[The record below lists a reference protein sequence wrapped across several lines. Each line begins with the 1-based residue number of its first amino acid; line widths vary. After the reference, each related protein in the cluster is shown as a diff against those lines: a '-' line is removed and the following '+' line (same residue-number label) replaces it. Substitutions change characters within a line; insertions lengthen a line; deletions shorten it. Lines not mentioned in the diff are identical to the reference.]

1 MTRVHRFREALRVD
15 QLARCGERARE
26 LRQEL
31 ADRRLV
37 GRGGDR
43 VELLLR
49 AVDEDQYFT
58 FLPSPSMVTSEP
70 RACLG
75 HPDRFELLVP
85 EHVTVPP
92 MPRPRTFDEDRALDA
107 AMRTFWANGYE
118 ATTTEDLC
126 AATGLGRSSIYNTFS
141 SKHEL
146 FRRSLLRYVEM
157 MTTSQLGILED
168 EGRPP
173 MERLRALFSAVI
185 DGEVATRRDGRSIGC
200 LTVNTTV
207 ELSGRDPEAA
217 EIVGRDVERRAAAL
231 RIVIAAAQRAG
242 EITSGRDPDALAR
255 YLNAVI
261 GGMRVAGQGGA
272 DRAALQSIADTALDA
287 LVA

>member
-1 MTRVHRFREALRVD
+1 
-15 QLARCGERARE
+15 
-26 LRQEL
+26 
-31 ADRRLV
+31 
-37 GRGGDR
+37 
-43 VELLLR
+43 
-49 AVDEDQYFT
+49 
-58 FLPSPSMVTSEP
+58 
-70 RACLG
+70 
-75 HPDRFELLVP
+75 
-85 EHVTVPP
+85 
-92 MPRPRTFDEDRALDA
+92 MPRPRTFDEDRAVDA

-126 AATGLGRSSIYNTFS
+126 TATGLGRSSIYNTFS

-157 MTTSQLGILED
+157 MTTTQLGILED

-173 MERLRALFSAVI
+173 VERLRALFSAVI
-185 DGEVATRRDGRSIGC
+185 DGEMATRRDGRSIGC

-207 ELSGRDPEAA
+207 ELAGRDPEAA
-217 EIVGRDVERRAAAL
+217 EILDRDGERRAAVL
-231 RIVIAAAQRAG
+231 RVVIAAAQRAG

-272 DRAALQSIADTALDA
+272 DRAALQAIADTALDA
-287 LVA
+287 LVG